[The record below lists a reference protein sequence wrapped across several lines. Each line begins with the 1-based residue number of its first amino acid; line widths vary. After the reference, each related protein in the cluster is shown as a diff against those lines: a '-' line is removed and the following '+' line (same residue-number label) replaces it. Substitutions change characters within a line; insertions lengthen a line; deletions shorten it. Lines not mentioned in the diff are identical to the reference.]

1 MRYGRRGPVTKIRE
15 LRDASP
21 ESRMIPWLL
30 WFPIQPTQISFAA
43 VMRAE
48 SPSSKVD
55 VKPLELQPTGMSSPW
70 GGETRVPEDLRLVG
84 FDDVR
89 FANLLTIPLTTM
101 QQPCR
106 DIALTAFNCIR
117 ERIASPSIP
126 ARSYHARPRK

>member
-1 MRYGRRGPVTKIRE
+1 VVAVVSNPTHPDLICSRHAGRVAEFQSGCEAIGIAAHRDVVT
-15 LRDASP
+15 
-21 ESRMIPWLL
+21 M
-30 WFPIQPTQISFAA
+30 
-43 VMRAE
+43 
-48 SPSSKVD
+48 
-55 VKPLELQPTGMSSPW
+55 
-70 GGETRVPEDLRLVG
+70 GGETRVPEDLQLVG